1 LNTYKKR
8 KYAKFQWTSEMR
20 FYDDF
25 DLEGKTS
32 PTLDFEHCFTTKTY
46 PTYLFEINIG
56 SPRIIQYQHKV
67 QKDLFGEFL
76 SETGSMHLITSPMRD
91 MYKVNLKC

>member
-1 LNTYKKR
+1 
-8 KYAKFQWTSEMR
+8 MR

-25 DLEGKTS
+25 ELEGKTS
-32 PTLDFEHCFTTKTY
+32 PTLDYEHCYQTNKY

-56 SPRIIQYQHKV
+56 SPRIIQYQNKLD
-67 QKDLFGEFL
+67 KNDSGEFL

-91 MYKVNLKC
+91 MYKVYFYF